1 MLITAAV
8 SHRKGFPSEAS
19 GKELA
24 CQGRRCKRHRFDP
37 WIRKT
42 PWKKEMRTQF
52 SILACKISWTEEIQ
66 RLQSTGSQRVRDT

>member
-37 WIRKT
+37 WIGKV
-42 PWKKEMRTQF
+42 PWRREWQH
-52 SILACKISWTEEIQ
+52 ISVFLEDPDGQ
-66 RLQSTGSQRVRDT
+66 RSLVG